1 KPLRVPRHSR
11 GFTNINYLSAVN
23 CVMKLATDGDWQT
36 VKPGLD
42 CGIARRQ
49 FIPRHTK
56 ALSETRHRHLQQAL
70 GDRLAHLLALQRTF
84 GLRFKESCLLNPKAA
99 LKQAEKFGFIVI
111 TAGTK
116 GGRRR
121 QVPCDDHGIGVLK
134 AALTLQCGN
143 SMIPDQQ
150 LSYVKF
156 RKECYEQARSHGFAF
171 HSERHAYAQM
181 RYRELVKAPCP
192 LKAGWPHMGKASRN
206 KEMKRN
212 AKLALKNYGIKLSE
226 ALQVLCEPYLIANIT
241 DAQYE
246 RLISLGV
253 SAWNLA
259 ILPEPDRRAL
269 FLKQAQSSP
278 EFHDIS
284 ESELIQLMTQQ
295 LPETASYDLIMLTIL
310 SGLIWRKLDLFPR
323 DDRIVKKFWFKRQGQ
338 KDRLEVESIIPESA
352 GKGSHESEFLA

>member
-1 KPLRVPRHSR
+1 M
-11 GFTNINYLSAVN
+11 GGGYLTS
-23 CVMKLATDGDWQT
+23 KQ
-36 VKPGLD
+36 KI
-42 CGIARRQ
+42 GI
-49 FIPRHTK
+49 
-56 ALSETRHRHLQQAL
+56 
-70 GDRLAHLLALQRTF
+70 
-84 GLRFKESCLLNPKAA
+84 
-99 LKQAEKFGFIVI
+99 
-111 TAGTK
+111 
-116 GGRRR
+116 
-121 QVPCDDHGIGVLK
+121 
-134 AALTLQCGN
+134 
-143 SMIPDQQ
+143 
-150 LSYVKF
+150 
-156 RKECYEQARSHGFAF
+156 
-171 HSERHAYAQM
+171 
-181 RYRELVKAPCP
+181 
-192 LKAGWPHMGKASRN
+192 MGKASRN

-246 RLISLGV
+246 RLISLSV

-323 DDRIVKKFWFKRQGQ
+323 DDRIVKKFWFNRQGQ
-338 KDRLEVESIIPESA
+338 NDRLEVESIMPESV
-352 GKGSHESEFLA
+352 GQGSHESELLA